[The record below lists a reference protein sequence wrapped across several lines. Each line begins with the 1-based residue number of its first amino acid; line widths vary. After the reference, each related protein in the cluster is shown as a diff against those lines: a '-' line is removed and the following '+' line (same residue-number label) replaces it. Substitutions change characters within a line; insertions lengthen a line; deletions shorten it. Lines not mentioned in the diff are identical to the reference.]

1 MTPLRAVLTLSL
13 ATALAACER
22 ESKTIVAA
30 PADPPSST
38 RAPAQPADAP
48 PPAPGA
54 PGDASGAPM
63 TPPPAESGQGLPS
76 SAELLAQVE
85 AMKGKLAS
93 APKSLEILLA
103 LGNLYYQERRYPD
116 AIEWYDQ
123 AIALAEPVWKDYL
136 ALPPA
141 AREKEPAAAVKQAC
155 TRTEQRGF
163 EALAKEASARARKK
177 DAAGAGFCYRAA
189 LEPSI
194 GARIQRANAKLLAG
208 DERGAIADHEAL
220 LARIPDQ
227 PDALYF
233 LGLALA
239 ETARGDVA
247 QLERARALWKRV
259 AELQPNGPYADDLKA
274 ATAEVERRI
283 AAAQSARGQ
292 Q

>member
-1 MTPLRAVLTLSL
+1 MLPRRSIVLLTL
-13 ATALAACER
+13 AALAACER
-22 ESKTIVAA
+22 EPRTIVAA
-30 PADPPSST
+30 PADPPRSMET
-38 RAPAQPADAP
+38 PAQRADAP
-48 PPAPGA
+48 PPGPGA
-54 PGDASGAPM
+54 PAAAPGSPTSPQPGAP
-63 TPPPAESGQGLPS
+63 PGQGPPS

-85 AMKGKLAS
+85 AMKGRLAS

-116 AIEWYDQ
+116 AIGWYDQ

-136 ALPPA
+136 SLPA
-141 AREKEPAAAVKQAC
+141 GARAKEPALRVKQAC
-155 TRTEQRGF
+155 ARTEARGF
-163 EALAKEASARARKK
+163 EALAKEARARARKK
-177 DAAGAGFCYRAA
+177 DSAGAAFCYRAA
-189 LEPSI
+189 LEPAV

-208 DERGAIADHEAL
+208 DAAAAVADHEAV

-239 ETARGDVA
+239 ETAEGDVG

-259 AELQPNGPYADDLKA
+259 AELQPGGPYSEDLKV

-283 AAAQSARGQ
+283 AAAQSSRAVR
-292 Q
+292 